1 MVLVIVQENYGMG
14 LSDNLKKIMLPLLGC
29 ALIASVMIK
38 YTGLIDAMLIGIGMV
53 LIAIGVIKGIN
64 KS

>member
-1 MVLVIVQENYGMG
+1 MG